1 MMRNYDRIVIVS
13 VLTIFWLCKP
23 ISYQDMIINRT
34 VSHKEE
40 VITSNL
46 DTKIKS
52 VSHFRYLPFLRS
64 SVYYSFMFKEKKL
77 KRIWLIKN

>member
-1 MMRNYDRIVIVS
+1 MRNYDRIVIVS

-64 SVYYSFMFKEKKL
+64 SVYYSFMFKE
-77 KRIWLIKN
+77 